1 MNVRI
6 NKKTFNNRRDF
17 LKSLLSAGVTGS
29 LGASLGVA
37 GQLALMSQASAAS
50 PAFSDYKAIVNIFL
64 YGGNDSFNMLIP
76 TGGAANTGYS
86 DYSSIR
92 GNLAV
97 ANNDLGIATASST
110 GTDLNNG
117 NLGTGSGNP
126 YHEEG
131 SEQTAYLKGLYNLSS
146 SKGIDLG
153 VNAVMPELAQLITD
167 NKASVV
173 ANIGNM
179 VNPVTRAEVLND
191 SASLPLFLF
200 AHNHQQRALK
210 TGQADNLTAAGWAG
224 RIADNWQ
231 GINSNSALGL
241 NIAYSGADRML
252 VGDSTSP
259 LVLNPGKPPS
269 FSGMKP
275 AGNNSEQDRRAFFQ
289 ALAGIENS
297 STTGRLN
304 FDSSN
309 TFSTSD
315 PFKNVYNNLLTSSL
329 NTFDTLGN
337 IWNNTELNYTST
349 GSYGEALFAKP
360 SANDLGFDNEIKG
373 GLIKQLEAVA
383 KMIELGA
390 RDAFSTGGYHRQIFT
405 VRLGGFDTHATQT
418 DKHPLLLREISLA
431 LWKFQ
436 KAMEEL
442 GHANK
447 VTTFTM
453 SDFGRTVS
461 NNGDGTD
468 HAWGAHHIVMGGDG
482 AGDTGNFKGGQMLGA
497 LPEMTL
503 GGADDYSSK
512 GRIIPTISQDQ
523 LNATLCNWF
532 GVDEALM
539 PVVFPNLQNFKTGS
553 DLESAYLNTLFA
565 S

>member
-6 NKKTFNNRRDF
+6 NKKTLNNRRDF
-17 LKSLLSAGVTGS
+17 LKSLLSAGVAGS
-29 LGASLGVA
+29 LGSM
-37 GQLALMSQASAAS
+37 GQLALMREATAAS

-76 TGGAANTGYS
+76 TGSTTNTGYS
-86 DYSSIR
+86 DYHSIR

-97 ANNDLGIATASST
+97 ANNDLDIATASST

-117 NLGTGSGNP
+117 DLGTGSSNP
-126 YHEEG
+126 YHADG
-131 SEQTAYLKGLYNLSS
+131 SEQSAYLKGLYNLSG

-179 VNPVTRAEVLND
+179 VSPVTRAEVLNE

-210 TGQADNLTAAGWAG
+210 TGQADNLAAAGWAG

-231 GINSNSALGL
+231 GINNNSALGL
-241 NIAYSGADRML
+241 NIAYSGGDRML

-259 LVLNPGKPPS
+259 LVLNPGAPPNI
-269 FSGMKP
+269 SGMNP
-275 AGNNSEQDRRAFFQ
+275 TGNNSDQDRRAFFQ
-289 ALAGIENS
+289 ALAGVQNS
-297 STTGRLN
+297 STSGILN

-315 PFKNVYNNLLTSSL
+315 PFKNIYNKLLT
-329 NTFDTLGN
+329 NAQGTFDTLGST
-337 IWNNTELNYTST
+337 WNNNVLNYTST
-349 GSYGEALFAKP
+349 GSYGEALFANP
-360 SANDLGFDNEIKG
+360 SASDLGFNSAIKG

-383 KMIELGA
+383 KMVDLGA
-390 RDAFSTGGYHRQIFT
+390 RDAFSTGGYNRQIFT
-405 VRLGGFDTHATQT
+405 VRLGGFDTHATQE

-482 AGDTGNFKGGQMLGA
+482 AGDSGNFKGGQMIGA
-497 LPEMTL
+497 LPDMTL

-512 GRIIPTISQDQ
+512 GRIIPTTSQDQ

-539 PVVFPNLQNFKTGS
+539 PVVFPNLQNFKAGS
-553 DLESAYLNTLFA
+553 DLESTYLNTLFA

>member
-1 MNVRI
+1 MNTI
-6 NKKTFNNRRDF
+6 NKRRDF
-17 LKSLLSAGVTGS
+17 LKSLLSTGIAGS
-29 LGASLGVA
+29 LGPSLGVSLAAA
-37 GQLALMSQASAAS
+37 GQLALMRQATAAS
-50 PAFSDYKAIVNIFL
+50 PPFSDYKAIVNIFL

-76 TGGAANTGYS
+76 TGSASNTGHG
-86 DYSSIR
+86 DYDAIR

-97 ANNDLGIATASST
+97 ANNDLGITTASST

-126 YHEEG
+126 YHEDG
-131 SEQTAYLKGLYNLSS
+131 TEQSAYLKGLYDLSS

-153 VNAVMPELAQLITD
+153 VNGVMPELAQLITD

-173 ANIGNM
+173 ANVGNL
-179 VNPVTRAEVLND
+179 VNPVSRAEVLND
-191 SASLPLFLF
+191 SANLPLFLF

-210 TGQADNLTAAGWAG
+210 TGQADNLSAAGWAG

-231 GINSNSALGL
+231 GINNNSPLGL
-241 NIAYSGADRML
+241 NIAYSGSDRMV

-259 LVLNPGKPPS
+259 LVLNPGQPPN
-269 FSGMKP
+269 FTGMKL
-275 AGNNSEQDRRAFFQ
+275 AGNSSDQDRRAFFQ
-289 ALAGIENS
+289 ALAGIQNS
-297 STTGRLN
+297 SSSGNLN
-304 FDSSN
+304 FDISN
-309 TFSTSD
+309 TFATSD
-315 PFKNVYNNLLTSSL
+315 PFKSLYSKLLTKSQG
-329 NTFDTLGN
+329 TFDLLGN
-337 IWNNTELNYTST
+337 AWNDNVISYTST
-349 GSYGEALFAKP
+349 GSYGEPLFSKP
-360 SANDLGFDNEIKG
+360 SADDLGFNNAVGG
-373 GLIKQLEAVA
+373 GLIKQLDTVA
-383 KMIELGA
+383 KMIDLGA
-390 RDAFSTGGYHRQIFT
+390 RDAFSTGSYNRQIFT
-405 VRLGGFDTHATQT
+405 VRLGGFDTHATQE

-447 VTTFTM
+447 VTTFTL

-482 AGDTGNFKGGQMLGA
+482 AGDAGNFKGGQMLGS
-497 LPEMTL
+497 LPDITL

-512 GRIIPTISQDQ
+512 GRIIPTTSQDQ

-539 PVVFPNLQNFKTGS
+539 PTVFPNLQNFKSGS
-553 DLESAYLNTLFA
+553 DLQSAYLNDLFA
-565 S
+565 

>member
-1 MNVRI
+1 MKVRI

-17 LKSLLSAGVTGS
+17 LKSLLSAGVTG
-29 LGASLGVA
+29 SLGVA

-76 TGGAANTGYS
+76 TGTASNTGYS
-86 DYSSIR
+86 DYHTIR

-97 ANNDLGIATASST
+97 ANDDLGLATVSST

-117 NLGTGSGNP
+117 NLGKRSGNP
-126 YHEEG
+126 YHVDG
-131 SEQTAYLKGLYNLSS
+131 SEQSAYLKGLYNLSA

-231 GINSNSALGL
+231 GINNNSALGL

-259 LVLNPGKPPS
+259 LVLNRGRPPR
-269 FSGMKP
+269 FSGMNLS
-275 AGNNSEQDRRAFFQ
+275 GSNSDQDRRAFFQ
-289 ALAGIENS
+289 ALAGIQNS
-297 STTGRLN
+297 STSGRLN
-304 FDSSN
+304 FDASN
-309 TFSTSD
+309 TFTSSD
-315 PFKNVYNNLLTSSL
+315 PFKNIYSKLLTTSQGI
-329 NTFDTLGN
+329 FDILGET
-337 IWNNTELNYTST
+337 WNNNELNYTAT
-349 GSYGEALFAKP
+349 GSYGEALFASP
-360 SANDLGFDNEIKG
+360 SVSDLGFGNAIKG
-373 GLIKQLEAVA
+373 KLIEQLEAVA
-383 KMIELGA
+383 KMIDLGA
-390 RDAFSTGGYHRQIFT
+390 RDAFSTGSYNRQIFT

-482 AGDTGNFKGGQMLGA
+482 AGDSGNFKGGQMLGT
-497 LPEMTL
+497 LPDMTL

-512 GRIIPTISQDQ
+512 GRIIPTTSQDQ

-532 GVDEALM
+532 GVDADLM
-539 PVVFPNLQNFKTGS
+539 PAVFPNLQNFKAGS
-553 DLESAYLNTLFA
+553 DLESAYLNALFV